1 MKHGATRLPALPL
14 AKLLSIAAVLVLFA
28 ATAVG
33 QGALVTFDAPD
44 AGKAINQGTA
54 PTSINSKSVIAGY
67 YIDSSNLLHGFLRQP
82 NGAITEFSPP
92 NMSGVFVLGINTSG
106 QVIGSGTHKVG
117 STFVTDGFLRSPGG
131 HYTLIDAPCAIYTQP
146 LQINDNGMIA
156 GYFQGSDGMH
166 GFLRDASGNYTVIDD
181 PDAQVGGGSGEG
193 TWVLAI
199 NANGAATGYYSDTH
213 TAGIR
218 AFVRDQFGTYTNF
231 DAISGPIQAIVPNA
245 INQSGEIAGYYADFD
260 YTIHS
265 FLRNASGTVTTFDY
279 PNGTFTQ
286 SFGMNDGGVIVGYYY
301 NTVGKLKGFRRDASG
316 NFITISDPTSKLGT
330 QPAAINNAGRITG
343 MYMDANSTVHGF
355 VK

>member
-1 MKHGATRLPALPL
+1 MKRAFCELNARRTTA
-14 AKLLSIAAVLVLFA
+14 LLSVAALALLSATSAIA
-28 ATAVG
+28 
-33 QGALVTFDAPD
+33 QSSLVTFDAPD
-44 AGKAINQGTA
+44 AGKAVNQGTV

-67 YIDSSNLLHGFLRQP
+67 YIDSGNLLHGFLRQP

-92 NMSGVFVLGINTSG
+92 NMSDVFVLGINTSG

-131 HYTLIDAPCAIYTQP
+131 HYTLIDAPGAIYTQP
-146 LQINDNGMIA
+146 LQIKDNGMIA
-156 GYFQGSDGMH
+156 GYFQASDGMH

-213 TAGIR
+213 TAGIS

-245 INQSGEIAGYYADFD
+245 INLSGEVSGYYADFD

-265 FLRNASGTVTTFDY
+265 FLRDASGTLTTYDD
-279 PNGTFTQ
+279 PNGSFTQ
-286 SFGMNDGGVIVGYYY
+286 SFGMNDGGVIVGLYYK
-301 NTVGKLKGFRRDASG
+301 VGNQKGFRRDASG
-316 NFITISDPTSKLGT
+316 NFFTISSPTPNFIT
-330 QPAAINNAGRITG
+330 QPGAINNAGRITG
-343 MYMDANSTVHGF
+343 IYFDPNSAVHGF